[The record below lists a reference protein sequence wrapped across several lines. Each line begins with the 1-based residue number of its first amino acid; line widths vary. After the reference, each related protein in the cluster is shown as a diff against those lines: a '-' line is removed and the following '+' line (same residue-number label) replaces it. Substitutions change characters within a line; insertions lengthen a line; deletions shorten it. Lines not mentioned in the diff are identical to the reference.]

1 MRWKRF
7 VKLGTDH
14 PYFDRKGHML
24 SAAEAE
30 AILNAGYMGFDAFME
45 NVHQRMRE
53 IDDGL
58 REPVDPGTVMP
69 NEEER
74 GHGVSVSYGSAR
86 LLRNIAIAGMA
97 VILLTV
103 FLAFTKPGRAIAQ
116 AIYEA
121 IVSVID
127 GQLSGRQSVPENGFG
142 SIDID
147 GLPAEF
153 SSIDEVKEW
162 IPLPVAYI
170 ESEQYKIQGIQVME
184 ADKKHVAI
192 KSIYTDETGE
202 AFILAQEFYVS
213 GTSWGNMA
221 TADKEG
227 VRQLELPGGLTVYA
241 GMMGDR
247 SSFAAVYMPDSAVMM
262 RCTSLSIDEIAD
274 ILEDLNFE

>member
-30 AILNAGYMGFDAFME
+30 AILSLGYMDFDDFME
-45 NVHQRMRE
+45 SVRRRMHE

-58 REPVDPGTVMP
+58 REPIDPGTVLP
-69 NEEER
+69 IEEER
-74 GHGVSVSYGSAR
+74 GRAVTVSYGSAR

-121 IVSVID
+121 IVSIID
-127 GQLSGRQSVPENGFG
+127 GHLSGTQRVPENGFG

-162 IPLPVAYI
+162 IPLPIAYI
-170 ESEQYKIQGIQVME
+170 ESEQYKLQGVQVTE
-184 ADKKHVAI
+184 TGKKHITIRSA
-192 KSIYTDETGE
+192 YADETGE
-202 AFILAQEFYVS
+202 TFTLTQDFYAP
-213 GTSWGNMA
+213 GISWGNMA
-221 TADKEG
+221 TADKPG
-227 VRQLELPGGLTVYA
+227 VRQLELPGGLTAYA
-241 GMMGDR
+241 GVMGDC
-247 SSFAAVYMPDSAVMM
+247 SLFAAVYMPDGAAMM
-262 RCTSLSIDEIAD
+262 RSTSLSIDRLAD
-274 ILEDLNFE
+274 VLEGLNFE

>member
-30 AILNAGYMGFDAFME
+30 AILSLGYMDFDDFME
-45 NVHQRMRE
+45 SVRRRMRE

-58 REPVDPGTVMP
+58 REPIDPGTVLP
-69 NEEER
+69 IEEER
-74 GHGVSVSYGSAR
+74 GRAVTVSYGGIR

-121 IVSVID
+121 IVSIID
-127 GQLSGRQSVPENGFG
+127 GQLSGRQRAPENGFG

-153 SSIDEVKEW
+153 SSVDEVKEW

-170 ESEQYKIQGIQVME
+170 ESEQYKLQGVQVLSV
-184 ADKKHVAI
+184 DKTHVAI
-192 KSIYTDETGE
+192 KSIYADETGE
-202 AFILAQEFYVS
+202 AFILAQNFYAS
-213 GTSWGNMA
+213 DISWGNMA
-221 TADKEG
+221 TADKPG
-227 VRQLELPGGLTVYA
+227 VRQLELSGGLTAYA
-241 GMMGDR
+241 GVMGDC
-247 SSFAAVYMPDSAVMM
+247 SLFAAVYMPDGAVMM
-262 RCTSLSIDEIAD
+262 RSTSLLIDEIAD
-274 ILEDLNFE
+274 ILRNLNFE